1 MKTIGSLLLVSL
13 IYATTAFSQVINLEG
28 EWKFH
33 IDDEASWASPTFDDS
48 RWESIHAPSAW
59 EEQGFNGYDGF
70 AWYRRKFDGRL
81 LDRKTNYYLGLGYI
95 DDADE
100 VYVNG
105 RLIGFSGSMPP
116 RFKTAFNNERKYIL
130 PVELINFHG
139 ENTIAIRV
147 FDITQG
153 GGIVD
158 GDLGV
163 FRSRNDNFLLVDLQ
177 GVWSFALSN
186 SGDEMPRPRDN
197 EWKKIMVPGA
207 WEYNGY
213 KYDGFAWYKRTF
225 TIPLNYSGEPLVLV
239 LGKIDDFDKVYL
251 NGQQIGSTNDHRP
264 FGSSHS
270 FEELRAYKI
279 PSGVLKKIGANTVEV
294 FVEDMGNWGGI
305 YEGPVGV
312 ATKANVEKYLMNN
325 Q

>member
-1 MKTIGSLLLVSL
+1 LKTIGSLLLVSL
-13 IYATTAFSQVINLEG
+13 ICATPAFSQVINLEG
-28 EWKFH
+28 KWKFH
-33 IDDEASWASPTFDDS
+33 IDDEGSWASPTFDDS

-70 AWYRRKFDGRL
+70 AWYRKKFDGRL

-153 GGIVD
+153 GGIID

-186 SGDEMPRPRDN
+186 SGDETPRPRDN

-225 TIPLNYSGEPLVLV
+225 TIPINYTGEPLVLV

-251 NGQQIGSTNDHRP
+251 NGQQIGSTNDHRS

-270 FEELRAYKI
+270 YEELRAYKI
-279 PSGVLKKIGANTVEV
+279 PPGVLKKNGANTLEV

-305 YEGPVGV
+305 YEGPIGI

>member
-1 MKTIGSLLLVSL
+1 MKTTGFHLLVTL
-13 IYATTAFSQVINLEG
+13 LWATPAFSQVINLAG
-28 EWKFH
+28 DWKFH

-70 AWYRRKFDGRL
+70 AWYRKKFDGRL
-81 LDRKTNYYLGLGYI
+81 LDRKANYYLGLGYI

-105 RLIGFSGSMPP
+105 RLIGLSGSMPP

-153 GGIVD
+153 GGIID

-163 FRSRNDNFLLVDLQ
+163 FRSRDDNFLLVDLQ

-186 SGDEMPRPRDN
+186 SSDGTTRPRDN

-225 TIPLNYSGEPLVLV
+225 TIPINYSGEPLVLV

-251 NGQQIGSTNDHRP
+251 NGQPIGSTNDHRR

-270 FEELRAYKI
+270 YEELRAYKI
-279 PSGVLKKIGANTVEV
+279 PLGVLKKNGANTLEV

-312 ATKANVEKYLMNN
+312 ATKGNFEKYLMDN

>member
-28 EWKFH
+28 KWKFH

-70 AWYRRKFDGRL
+70 AWYRRKFDGRV

-153 GGIVD
+153 GGIID

-186 SGDEMPRPRDN
+186 SGDEMQRPRDN
-197 EWKKIMVPGA
+197 EWNKIMVPGA

-225 TIPLNYSGEPLVLV
+225 TIPINYTGEPLVLV

-251 NGQQIGSTNDHRP
+251 NGQQIGSTNDHRR

-270 FEELRAYKI
+270 YEELRAYKI
-279 PSGVLKKIGANTVEV
+279 PPAVLKKNGANTLEV